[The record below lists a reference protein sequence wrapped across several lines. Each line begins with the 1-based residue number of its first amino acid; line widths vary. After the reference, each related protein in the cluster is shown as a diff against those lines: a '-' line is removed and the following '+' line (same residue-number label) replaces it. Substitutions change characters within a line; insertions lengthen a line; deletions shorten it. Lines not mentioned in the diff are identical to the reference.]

1 MATTLSRASLVA
13 AVVALVVVGCSSS
26 PKKIR
31 HPTAGPIQA
40 VINDHADDFKACY
53 ELEQTPM
60 GDGTDPQ
67 GTVNVGFTVAPS
79 GAVPQARVLSSTLN
93 QPKVEACIV
102 EKLKSLQFPRQPK
115 AMETKFPFRFV
126 SR

>member
-1 MATTLSRASLVA
+1 MSLNRVLLGLVALALVA
-13 AVVALVVVGCSSS
+13 AGCSSS
-26 PKKIR
+26 PKKVR

-53 ELEQTPM
+53 ELEQIPM
-60 GDGTDPQ
+60 GDGNDPQ
-67 GTVNVGFTVAPS
+67 GTVNVGFAIAMS
-79 GAVPQARVLSSTLN
+79 GAVTQARVLSSTLK

-102 EKLKSLQFPRQPK
+102 ERLKALQFPRQPK